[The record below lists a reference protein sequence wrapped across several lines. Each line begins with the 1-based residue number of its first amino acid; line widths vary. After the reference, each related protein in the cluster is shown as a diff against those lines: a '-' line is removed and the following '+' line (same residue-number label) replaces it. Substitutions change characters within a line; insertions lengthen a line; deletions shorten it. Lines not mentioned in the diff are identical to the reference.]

1 MYRLIRAIL
10 FLLPEE
16 AAHRLGM
23 WSLGWLGRSTSISK
37 LTRRRILDAESD
49 LSTQIAGLTF
59 PNPVGL
65 AAGLDKDAEAIPGLF
80 ALGFGAVEVGTV
92 TPRPQ
97 EGNPSPRLFRLS
109 SHRAL
114 INRMGF
120 NNCGAPE
127 AARRL
132 AKLRFKPG
140 PVGVNIGK
148 NKDTPLDRAV
158 DDYLQCVDL
167 LTAFSDYLVI
177 NVSSPNTP
185 DLRQLQDPER
195 LPQLLEAVQTRLGRI
210 GSKPLF
216 LKIAP
221 DLDDPALDTIV
232 DIALA
237 HQVSGIIATNTTVER
252 PFSHRLAT
260 EAGGLSGAPLR
271 AIATKVI
278 QRLYR
283 RAGGRLAI
291 IGVGGIFSAEDAYEK
306 IRAGAN
312 AVQIYTGLIYEGP
325 AVVGRILRDLR
336 RLLARDGFRSLAEAV
351 GSESR

>member
-16 AAHRLGM
+16 AAHRLGI
-23 WSLGWLGRSTSISK
+23 WTLRWLGRSSAIAQWS
-37 LTRRRILDAESD
+37 RRKALDAQSD
-49 LSTQIAGLTF
+49 LGSQIAGLAF
-59 PNPVGL
+59 PNPIGL
-65 AAGLDKDAEAIPGLF
+65 AAGLDKDAEAVSGLF

-97 EGNPSPRLFRLS
+97 AGNPSPRLFRLLS
-109 SHRAL
+109 QQAL

-120 NNCGAPE
+120 NNCGAEE
-127 AARRL
+127 AAQRL
-132 AKLRFKPG
+132 ARLCWRPG

-148 NKDTPLDRAV
+148 NKDTPLERAV
-158 DDYLQCVDL
+158 DDYLQCVDR
-167 LTAFSDYLVI
+167 LTTVSDYLVI

-195 LPQLLEAVQTRLGRI
+195 LPQLLDALQTRLARI

-216 LKIAP
+216 VKIAP
-221 DLDDPALDTIV
+221 DLDDPALDQIV
-232 DIALA
+232 DIALE
-237 HQVSGIIATNTTVER
+237 HQLSGIIATNTTLER
-252 PFSHRLAT
+252 PFSHPLAK

-271 AIATKVI
+271 GIATRVI
-278 QRLYR
+278 RRLYG
-283 RAGGRLAI
+283 RARGRLAI
-291 IGVGGIFSAEDAYEK
+291 IGVGGVFSAEDAYEK

-325 AVVGRILRDLR
+325 AVVGRMLRGLR
-336 RLLARDGFRSLAEAV
+336 QLLARDGFRSLSEAV
-351 GSESR
+351 GRESR